1 MTVISDTTCLSALT
15 RIGALN
21 LLQPLFGKVTIPLK
35 VYEELL
41 VLREFGVN
49 TDIFNQLDWLIIQE
63 PSPSKLLDS
72 LLANKRIDPGEGYAI
87 ALAVELNA
95 DWLVLD
101 DLNARKAALDL
112 GLNITGLGGILLQAK
127 SMRLI
132 ISVKEVLDLCI
143 SKANFRLSP
152 NVYNKLIDLA
162 GE

>member
-15 RIGALN
+15 RIGALH
-21 LLQPLFGKVTIPLK
+21 LLQSLFGKVTIPLK

-41 VLREFGVN
+41 ALREFGVD
-49 TDIFNQLDWLIIQE
+49 TAIFEQLDWLVIE
-63 PSPSKLLDS
+63 DPSPSTLLDS

-87 ALAVELNA
+87 ALAVELRA

-127 SMRLI
+127 SMHLI
-132 ISVKEVLDLCI
+132 ASVKEVLDLCV
-143 SKANFRLSP
+143 SNANFRLSS
-152 NVYNKLIDLA
+152 NVYQKLLDLA